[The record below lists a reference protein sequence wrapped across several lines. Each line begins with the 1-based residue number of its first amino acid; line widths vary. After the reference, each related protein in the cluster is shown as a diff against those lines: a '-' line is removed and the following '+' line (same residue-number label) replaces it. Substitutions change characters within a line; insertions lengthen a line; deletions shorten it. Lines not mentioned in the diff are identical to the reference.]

1 MVDTAPMTA
10 DLDVDAVAQDF
21 LRSPYSGPRY
31 VHWSLDR
38 RVDAF
43 LRRRGFSGITNSGD
57 VSSTILHRVM
67 TVGGRPTTAAA
78 AAP

>member
-1 MVDTAPMTA
+1 MVDTPPMTT
-10 DLDVDAVAQDF
+10 DFDVDAVAQDF
-21 LRSPYSGPRY
+21 LCSPYSGPRY

-43 LRRRGFSGITNSGD
+43 LRRQGFGRIANSGD

-67 TVGGRPTTAAA
+67 AVGGRQTTA
-78 AAP
+78 

>member
-1 MVDTAPMTA
+1 MVDTAPMTT
-10 DLDVDAVAQDF
+10 DFDVDAVAQDF
-21 LRSPYSGPRY
+21 LCSPYSGPRY

-43 LRRRGFSGITNSGD
+43 LRRRGFGAITNSGD
-57 VSSTILHRVM
+57 VSSIIVHRLM
-67 TVGGRPTTAAA
+67 AVGGRPTTAG

>member
-1 MVDTAPMTA
+1 MVDTPTTTT
-10 DLDVDAVAQDF
+10 DFDVDAVAQDF

-43 LRRRGFSGITNSGD
+43 LRRHGFGRIANSGD

-67 TVGGRPTTAAA
+67 AVGGRQTTA
-78 AAP
+78 

>member
-1 MVDTAPMTA
+1 MVDTAPVTT
-10 DLDVDAVAQDF
+10 DFDVDAVAQDF
-21 LRSPYSGPRY
+21 LCSPYSGPRY

-43 LRRRGFSGITNSGD
+43 LRRQGFGRIANSGD

-67 TVGGRPTTAAA
+67 AVGWRRPRA
-78 AAP
+78 